1 MPNDNDN
8 KRKYGD
14 NNAPGGG
21 RIDLS
26 KVDPRRVDDFRERI
40 RRKEEEKNKISLV
53 VKVVAKVVSNS
64 KFMVI

>member
-21 RIDLS
+21 RIRADAI
-26 KVDPRRVDDFRERI
+26 DPRRVDDFRERI
-40 RRKEEEKNKISLV
+40 RRKEEEKKQNHSSSQGSGKSG
-53 VKVVAKVVSNS
+53 K
-64 KFMVI
+64 

>member
-1 MPNDNDN
+1 MPNDNDNDNDNDN

-26 KVDPRRVDDFRERI
+26 KVDPRRVDDFTERI
-40 RRKEEEKNKISLV
+40 KREEERRKQNQSSGQGSDRSGK
-53 VKVVAKVVSNS
+53 
-64 KFMVI
+64 

>member
-26 KVDPRRVDDFRERI
+26 KVDPRRVDDFTERI
-40 RRKEEEKNKISLV
+40 KREEERRKQNQSSGQGSGRSGK
-53 VKVVAKVVSNS
+53 
-64 KFMVI
+64 

>member
-1 MPNDNDN
+1 MHNNNDN

-14 NNAPGGG
+14 SNAPGGG

-40 RRKEEEKNKISLV
+40 RRKEEEKKQNQS
-53 VKVVAKVVSNS
+53 SNQGS
-64 KFMVI
+64 GKSGK

>member
-40 RRKEEEKNKISLV
+40 KREEEERKQNQS
-53 VKVVAKVVSNS
+53 SGQGSSRRHN
-64 KFMVI
+64 

>member
-1 MPNDNDN
+1 MPNDNDNDN

-26 KVDPRRVDDFRERI
+26 KVDPRRVDDFTERI
-40 RRKEEEKNKISLV
+40 KREEERRKQNQSSGQGSGRSGK
-53 VKVVAKVVSNS
+53 
-64 KFMVI
+64 

>member
-40 RRKEEEKNKISLV
+40 KREEERRKQNQSSGQGSGRSGK
-53 VKVVAKVVSNS
+53 
-64 KFMVI
+64 